1 MEGIAYDKQR
11 VMILAP
17 HADDETL
24 GCGGVIQKYISH
36 QSPVRVVIASLRIK
50 RSKRYKKDLA
60 AYASYQG
67 NTRMEELKQAMTI
80 LGVSDYRILFMDESD
95 KPAYDSMLDMMP
107 RAALVD
113 QIEKQITDFDPTVIY
128 IPSITKHQDHE
139 ALHQAAVAATRP
151 YYWNG
156 TVYVYETDGELAFR
170 PQLYVPLSE
179 DEMVRKM
186 NALKAYQTQM
196 ENPRHP
202 VHAQSLLHKAKFR
215 GTHIYEDYA
224 EAFEVIRLRG

>member
-1 MEGIAYDKQR
+1 LEGIAYEKQR
-11 VMILAP
+11 VLILAP

-24 GCGGVIQKYISH
+24 GCGGVIQKYISR
-36 QSPVRVVIASLRIK
+36 QCPVRVVIATFRIK

-67 NTRMEELKQAMTI
+67 NTRMEELKKAMTI
-80 LGVSDYRILFMDESD
+80 LGVSDYPILFLDESD
-95 KPAYDSMLDMMP
+95 KPAYDSMLDVMP
-107 RAALVD
+107 RATLVD
-113 QIEKQITDFDPTVIY
+113 QIEKQIADFDPTVIY

-139 ALHQAAVAATRP
+139 ALHRAAVAATRP

-156 TVYVYETDGELAFR
+156 TVYVYETDGELDFR

-179 DEMVRKM
+179 DEMTRKM
-186 NALKAYQTQM
+186 DALKAYQTQV

-202 VHAQSLLHKAKFR
+202 VHAQSLLYKAKFR
-215 GTHIYEDYA
+215 GNHIYEDYA